1 MMAFLERLFYNLFQ
15 VHPLHP
21 MIVHFPIAL
30 TATAL
35 FFILVALRYRV
46 FEQFAFANLALA
58 SVSTIFAGVT
68 GFLDNQNTF
77 DGAAPNANVKIVL
90 AMSLFVTSAVISL
103 LRWKYPA
110 VFASRWRWLYLL
122 GYFSCF
128 ALAAV
133 LGFLGGVINYG
144 FYFY

>member
-1 MMAFLERLFYNLFQ
+1 MMAFLERLFYNLFE

-30 TATAL
+30 TASAL

-58 SVSTIFAGVT
+58 SISTIVAGAT
-68 GFLDNQNTF
+68 GMMDNLKNYE
-77 DGAAPNANVKIVL
+77 GLAPNASVKIAL
-90 AMSLFVTSAVISL
+90 ATSLLVISAIISIV
-103 LRWKYPA
+103 RWKNPT
-110 VFASRWRWLYLL
+110 VFTSRWRWLYML
-122 GYFSCF
+122 GFFVCF

-133 LGFLGGVINYG
+133 LGFLGGVIVYG
-144 FYFY
+144 FS